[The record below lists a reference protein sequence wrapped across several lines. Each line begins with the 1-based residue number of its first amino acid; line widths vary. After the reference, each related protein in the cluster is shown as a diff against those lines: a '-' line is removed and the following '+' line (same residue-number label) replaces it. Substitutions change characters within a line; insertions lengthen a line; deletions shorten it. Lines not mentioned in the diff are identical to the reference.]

1 MFLRQNRP
9 RVLLLGISFLLITA
23 ASIGIFY
30 YGTGKNRSIQLP
42 LTIWILVIGMSS
54 YLGFWENTTS
64 FPPRMIILF
73 LCIIGLVVF
82 LIRQIEVTDI
92 HEGWLTSIHILRIPV
107 ELTLLELFLSGQLP
121 EIMTFQGWNFDIV
134 VGITAIPLLV
144 MRWFKVQISP
154 TLLRYWNIFGI
165 VMLAIIVTIAILSA
179 PTPLQ
184 QLAFEQ
190 PNRAVTQFPY
200 TFLPAVVVPLVF
212 LSHLLTLKR
221 LAMK

>member
-1 MFLRQNRP
+1 MS
-9 RVLLLGISFLLITA
+9 LLGISFLLITT
-23 ASIGIFY
+23 ASLGAFY
-30 YGTGKNRSIQLP
+30 YGTGKNRSIQIP
-42 LTIWILVIGMSS
+42 LTIWVIVIAISS

-64 FPPRMIILF
+64 FPPRMILLF
-73 LCIIGLVVF
+73 LSIIGLVVF
-82 LIRQIEVTDI
+82 LFRQIEVTDI
-92 HEGWLTSIHILRIPV
+92 QEGWLTSIHILRIPV
-107 ELTLLELFLSGQLP
+107 ELTLLELFLAGQLP
-121 EIMTFQGWNFDIV
+121 EIMTFQGWNYDIV
-134 VGITAIPLLV
+134 LGITAIPLLV
-144 MRWFKVQISP
+144 MRWFKVQLSP

-165 VMLAIIVTIAILSA
+165 VLLAIIVTIAILSA

-221 LAMK
+221 LAVK

>member
-1 MFLRQNRP
+1 MS
-9 RVLLLGISFLLITA
+9 LLGTSFLLITA
-23 ASIGIFY
+23 VSISIFY

-42 LTIWILVIGMSS
+42 FTIWILVIGISS

-73 LCIIGLVVF
+73 LSIIGLVVF
-82 LIRQIEVTDI
+82 LFRQIEVTDI

-107 ELTLLELFLSGQLP
+107 ELTLLKLFLSGQLP

-134 VGITAIPLLV
+134 VGITAIPLLF
-144 MRWFKVQISP
+144 MYWFKVQISP

-165 VMLAIIVTIAILSA
+165 VMLAIIVTVAILSA

-212 LSHLLTLKR
+212 ISHLLTLKR